1 MREIKFRAKR
11 LDNGEWAYGSGVVF
25 CDDFCFLDKN
35 DECYIEELYT
45 FRGNTHF
52 IKLACIQCD
61 DKTIG
66 QYTGLKDKNGKEIYE
81 GDILLTPFVDAI
93 FGDMIGEELCVKR
106 EVSFNDGSFVVK
118 DEDLHPIYLECFTRN
133 NYAEVIDNIY
143 DNKSLLKE

>member
-1 MREIKFRAKR
+1 MNREIKFRAKR

-66 QYTGLKDKNGKEIYE
+66 QYTGLKDKSGKEIYE
-81 GDILLTPFVDAI
+81 GDIIGCHNPNIKHLIFFNEKQGRFMAALNGDIENYFIGVCGLDDSRWNASKEVIGNIHDNPELLT
-93 FGDMIGEELCVKR
+93 K
-106 EVSFNDGSFVVK
+106 
-118 DEDLHPIYLECFTRN
+118 
-133 NYAEVIDNIY
+133 
-143 DNKSLLKE
+143 

>member
-1 MREIKFRAKR
+1 MNREIKFRAKR

-66 QYTGLKDKNGKEIYE
+66 QYTGLKDKSGKEIYE
-81 GDILLTPFVDAI
+81 GDIVKSIGGKIGYVVFLAQEMVYVVVWDNCDTRLGHRNRGGGY
-93 FGDMIGEELCVKR
+93 GDDLSIEVIGNVCDNEEL
-106 EVSFNDGSFVVK
+106 
-118 DEDLHPIYLECFTRN
+118 
-133 NYAEVIDNIY
+133 
-143 DNKSLLKE
+143 LKK

>member
-61 DKTIG
+61 DKNIG

-81 GDILLTPFVDAI
+81 GDIVLTPFVDPI
-93 FGDMIGEELCVKR
+93 FGDMAGEELCVKR
-106 EVSFNDGSFVVK
+106 EVMFHDGSFVVK
-118 DEDLHPIYLECFTRN
+118 VDSGYVYLECFTRN
-133 NYAEVIDNIY
+133 SHAEVIGNIY
-143 DNKSLLKE
+143 DDESLLKK

>member
-1 MREIKFRAKR
+1 MNREIKFRAKR

-66 QYTGLKDKNGKEIYE
+66 QYIGLRDNRGREIYE
-81 GDILLTPFVDAI
+81 GDIVESIGGSVGYVVFLLQEMGYVIVWDNCDTRLGHRNRGGGYEDDPSI
-93 FGDMIGEELCVKR
+93 
-106 EVSFNDGSFVVK
+106 EVVG
-118 DEDLHPIYLECFTRN
+118 
-133 NYAEVIDNIY
+133 NIY
-143 DNKSLLKE
+143 DNKELLKK